1 MPESALS
8 LLRDAVLSFAAA
20 AGKHIVAVLRI
31 LQLVLEKLP
40 ATFAEGAH
48 RAALVHMVMLLR
60 KLPEQQE

>member
-1 MPESALS
+1 MI
-8 LLRDAVLSFAAA
+8 DA

-48 RAALVHMVMLLR
+48 RAALVHMIKLLC
-60 KLPEQQE
+60 KLPEHHE

>member
-1 MPESALS
+1 M
-8 LLRDAVLSFAAA
+8 VLVFSAA